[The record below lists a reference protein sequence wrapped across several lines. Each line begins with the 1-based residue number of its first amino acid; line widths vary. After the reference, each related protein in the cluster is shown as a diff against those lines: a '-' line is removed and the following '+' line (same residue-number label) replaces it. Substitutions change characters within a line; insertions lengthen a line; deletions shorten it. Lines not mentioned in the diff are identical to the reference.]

1 MKIRRVLFEHDE
13 PTGTRAL
20 IDIVEDDVP
29 PADDIKKHAAM
40 RRKLLRELDR
50 QIGQMINGEI
60 YEINLLLMR
69 D

>member
-1 MKIRRVLFEHDE
+1 
-13 PTGTRAL
+13 L

-40 RRKLLRELDR
+40 RRKLLRELDQ
-50 QIGQMINGEI
+50 QIGQMIKGEI
-60 YEINLLLMR
+60 DEINLLAMR